1 MLFVITNINK
11 EIKETCEWLFGRVFL
26 KMVQKSEHHFNAS
39 LFFDENQVF
48 FKVKKTSRSR
58 LCLQRGLVYQDKCA
72 RAHLFYGHYSE
83 DCLEQLAIELLL
95 YNKEVGKARI
105 FNSLQFSAECLLL
118 RLNSRLYWYITVSFF
133 FISFFTSITNIFV
146 SSVFYNE
153 LIVRYST
160 IWAILSVQWILH
172 LCFQLLH
179 LNY

>member
-1 MLFVITNINK
+1 MEKWCRNLWIIF
-11 EIKETCEWLFGRVFL
+11 R
-26 KMVQKSEHHFNAS
+26 AS
-39 LFFDENQVF
+39 LQCWSFFFDENQVF

-118 RLNSRLYWYITVSFF
+118 RLNSQIILIHYYGKFF
-133 FISFFTSITNIFV
+133 FSFHFS
-146 SSVFYNE
+146 
-153 LIVRYST
+153 L
-160 IWAILSVQWILH
+160 
-172 LCFQLLH
+172 QLLIFCIKCV
-179 LNY
+179 L